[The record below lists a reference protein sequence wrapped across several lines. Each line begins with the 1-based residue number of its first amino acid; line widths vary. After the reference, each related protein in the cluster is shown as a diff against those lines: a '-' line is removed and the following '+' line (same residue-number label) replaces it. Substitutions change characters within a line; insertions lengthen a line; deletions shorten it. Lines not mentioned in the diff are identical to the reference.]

1 MSNVIFEFKN
11 RARRSVSAP
20 MFYWATL
27 MTVFM
32 VLIEVSTK
40 HRGTYELG
48 AFIATALLGV
58 LLGYRRRVGSV
69 FFAPVIHWF
78 VAWIPLWV
86 AVMAHHGFLRGF
98 FRGLVIIT
106 FGWAGIA
113 AAEITLMLVFAV
125 ISRSVFSKRTS
136 SNNDVVIFG
145 PNDL

>member
-1 MSNVIFEFKN
+1 MFEFKN

-20 MFYWATL
+20 MFYWAAL

-32 VLIEVSTK
+32 VLFEVSSK
-40 HRGTYELG
+40 HRGAYGLG

-78 VAWIPLWV
+78 IAWIPLWV
-86 AVMAHHGFLRGF
+86 AMMAHHGFLRGF
-98 FRGLVIIT
+98 FRGLVVIT
-106 FGWAGIA
+106 FGWAAIA
-113 AAEITLMLVFAV
+113 SVEITVILLFAV
-125 ISRSVFSKRTS
+125 ITRSVFSKRTR